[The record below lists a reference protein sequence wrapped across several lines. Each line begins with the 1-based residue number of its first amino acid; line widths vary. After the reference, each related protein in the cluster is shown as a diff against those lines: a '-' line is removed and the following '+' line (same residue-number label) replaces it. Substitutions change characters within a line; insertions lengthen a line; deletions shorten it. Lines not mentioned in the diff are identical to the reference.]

1 MLDRAAFWTAPAAYG
16 QGIDTADLQ
25 VRLLPAMPQIMI
37 SGDLAAGLAR
47 FGLQD
52 SLGLMAQTAG
62 ARYALRL
69 ARGRALVVGTGIDAA
84 QGGWHAGVALTPMTG
99 ALAVLEI
106 TGPQAL
112 EMVARASAVD
122 LRLANPCAALS
133 FAGVT
138 SILYR
143 HGDALRL
150 HLDAGLVPYMLDWI
164 AASGAAAA

>member
-16 QGIDTADLQ
+16 QGIDTAALQ
-25 VRLLPAMPQIMI
+25 VRLLPVTPQIMI

-52 SLGLMAQTAG
+52 SLGLMGQASG
-62 ARYALRL
+62 GLYALRL
-69 ARGRALVVGTGIDAA
+69 ARGRALVVGAGIDAA
-84 QGGWHAGVALTPMTG
+84 QGGWQDGVALTPMTG

-106 TGPQAL
+106 TGANAMEL
-112 EMVARASAVD
+112 VARASAVD
-122 LRLANPCAALS
+122 LRCASPCAALS

-164 AASGAAAA
+164 AACGAAKA